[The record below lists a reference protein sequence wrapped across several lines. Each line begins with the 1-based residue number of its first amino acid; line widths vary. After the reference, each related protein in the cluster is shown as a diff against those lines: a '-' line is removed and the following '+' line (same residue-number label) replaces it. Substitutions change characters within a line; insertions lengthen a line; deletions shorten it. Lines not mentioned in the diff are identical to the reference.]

1 MAVGRIFPIPN
12 PTREFP
18 IDPIN
23 HGDTGRDTPLPFII
37 GVGASSTIET
47 SYQISFI
54 IQRYIVRVNP
64 DDQGGGGG
72 GVAVTCSPV
81 SNLYCVPQAVVT
93 KVASPT
99 ATVRCAQ

>member
-12 PTREFP
+12 PTRVFP

-23 HGDTGRDTPLPFII
+23 HGDTGRDAPLPFVI
-37 GVGASSTIET
+37 GVGASTTIET
-47 SYQISFI
+47 LYEVTFI

-72 GVAVTCSPV
+72 VTVACSPV
-81 SNLYCVPQAVVT
+81 SNLYCVPQATVT
-93 KVASPT
+93 KVAAPT